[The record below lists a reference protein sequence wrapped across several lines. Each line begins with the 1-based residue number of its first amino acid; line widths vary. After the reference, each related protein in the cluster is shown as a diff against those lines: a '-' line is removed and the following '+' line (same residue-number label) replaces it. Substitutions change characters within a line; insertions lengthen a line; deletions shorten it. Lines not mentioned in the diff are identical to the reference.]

1 MNKNCLELKGNGCSL
16 DYFEKNAYFHGKLM
30 TARDM
35 LAEQKMHEA
44 KLYTVNRFVLGDG
57 LICGLETDKLRV
69 DNGKLMVN
77 INPGIGIDCCGRL
90 VVVKGTGAV
99 VTKEVK
105 QIEEESG
112 ADYPE
117 PMYLYVRYKECL
129 KEAVPI
135 TGVED
140 ACEEKCCYNHILEVF
155 DVVYSTN
162 PPGLSMPPDVNFP
175 SKSEYDSDKKKAL
188 LKIAQD
194 YYSQYLK
201 SGCNDCTEHLI
212 FLGVFKIDGEDKWEL
227 DETTKDYLK
236 VGYTNKM
243 LYDII
248 ASHATNFGNPHEVT
262 AEQVGAL
269 VSIDGVRN
277 DGGDVDLIAKSGSAI
292 EITPNDKNNS
302 ITIGEN
308 HSDDTENPHK
318 VTAELAGALVS
329 IDGVRN
335 DGGDVDLIAESGSAI
350 VITPDDGNN
359 SITIGEKHSNDTENP
374 HKVTAEQAGA
384 LVSIDGVHNDGGD
397 VDLIAES
404 GSAIVIT
411 PNDGNNS
418 ITIGEKHSNDIKN
431 PHKVTAVQAGALASI
446 NSINNVHSNL
456 DIVSSDGTISITN
469 VNSDINLTLA
479 NALQDKI
486 SDLED
491 QVGSMQRYLMD
502 KSLKYKLKAFS
513 EVKERFGSMSA
524 EKIVVLVKEALDN
537 RIYTKPDE
545 YLEVLKK
552 MASVEKAVSEDII
565 KKVTEESY
573 EKYMLSVKELAVAI
587 RTGNVS
593 MVAVAQDEV
602 CEMAEWLESIEMIVV
617 PDVVEIH
624 IDQARKVIIGS
635 GLAVGQVTEKFGDLE
650 PGTVVDQYPKGGTE
664 VSVGSSMDLA
674 VVKESVSVWWK
685 DSLRSYFYYDF
696 RIGTPDTNFDY
707 KADLSWWK
715 DSLVNYFYKDMRIN

>member
-57 LICGLETDKLRV
+57 LICGLETDNLRV
-69 DNGKLMVN
+69 DNGKLMVD

-117 PMYLYVRYKECL
+117 PMYLYIRYKECL

-318 VTAELAGALVS
+318 VTAEQAGALVS
-329 IDGVRN
+329 IDGVR
-335 DGGDVDLIAESGSAI
+335 
-350 VITPDDGNN
+350 
-359 SITIGEKHSNDTENP
+359 
-374 HKVTAEQAGA
+374 
-384 LVSIDGVHNDGGD
+384 NDGGD

-431 PHKVTAVQAGALASI
+431 PHKVTA
-446 NSINNVHSNL
+446 HS
-456 DIVSSDGTISITN
+456 
-469 VNSDINLTLA
+469 
-479 NALQDKI
+479 
-486 SDLED
+486 
-491 QVGSMQRYLMD
+491 R
-502 KSLKYKLKAFS
+502 
-513 EVKERFGSMSA
+513 
-524 EKIVVLVKEALDN
+524 
-537 RIYTKPDE
+537 
-545 YLEVLKK
+545 
-552 MASVEKAVSEDII
+552 
-565 KKVTEESY
+565 
-573 EKYMLSVKELAVAI
+573 
-587 RTGNVS
+587 
-593 MVAVAQDEV
+593 
-602 CEMAEWLESIEMIVV
+602 
-617 PDVVEIH
+617 
-624 IDQARKVIIGS
+624 
-635 GLAVGQVTEKFGDLE
+635 
-650 PGTVVDQYPKGGTE
+650 
-664 VSVGSSMDLA
+664 
-674 VVKESVSVWWK
+674 
-685 DSLRSYFYYDF
+685 
-696 RIGTPDTNFDY
+696 
-707 KADLSWWK
+707 
-715 DSLVNYFYKDMRIN
+715 